1 MLSKMK
7 LDTKDLRIMELL
19 AINCRFSLTTLAHSI
34 ALSKAS
40 IKNRIDKLVEAGIIH
55 KFTTLTNISKLG
67 YGEYLLFLKLQNLT
81 KADTLLVATPDVT
94 SKLSGKVQGGNLRL
108 VKPGDS
114 FNVKDIKI
122 SAVPAYNID
131 KSFHPK
137 SEEWVGYVFTINNI
151 TFYHAGDTDLIPEM
165 SNITADVV
173 FLPVSGTYVMA
184 AEDAALAAKKIMPK
198 VAIPMHY
205 GKIIGTKSDAERFRD
220 LCKVCDVKLME

>member
-1 MLSKMK
+1 MK
-7 LDTKDLRIMELL
+7 ILDFNGVKVKWLGHDGFRFDFGGKVIYIDPYEIKETDKADIIMVTHGHYDH
-19 AINCRFSLTTLAHSI
+19 C
-34 ALSKAS
+34 S
-40 IKNRIDKLVEAGIIH
+40 IKD
-55 KFTTLTNISKLG
+55 
-67 YGEYLLFLKLQNLT
+67 LQNLT